1 MTTPNQE
8 RNDDKK
14 SEANELVIRIPLGF
28 PKRMLII
35 PVYLVCLLG
44 VVVLSV
50 VFAERTYTVDTC
62 PDYPVCSEE

>member
-1 MTTPNQE
+1 MTNPNQS
-8 RNDDKK
+8 RNDYRK

-35 PVYLVCLLG
+35 PAYLICLLG

-50 VFAERTYTVDTC
+50 VFAESTHPVDTC
-62 PDYPVCSEE
+62 PDYPLCSEK